1 MPYRLNQKDRRPI
14 FAPFSKVRKRVEI
27 AYSQKVDQF
36 MISRNYAKQPSG
48 LFTRIK
54 NKIATI
60 TVLQYINFINNKLIG
75 KIKHTLI

>member
-1 MPYRLNQKDRRPI
+1 MPLFK
-14 FAPFSKVRKRVEI
+14 FVEI
-27 AYSQKVDQF
+27 EF
-36 MISRNYAKQPSG
+36 SG

>member
-1 MPYRLNQKDRRPI
+1 
-14 FAPFSKVRKRVEI
+14 
-27 AYSQKVDQF
+27 